1 MIPTKNKHSNKSKPI
16 IHKLIEWIDSFIEG
30 SPTHWLNNRKNA
42 PKTGMSDSNKS
53 EIAKKLDIKHSGE
66 YAIKVR

>member
-1 MIPTKNKHSNKSKPI
+1 MKRKYCKACKI
-16 IHKLIEWIDSFIEG
+16 IVEGANCKTCNGTEFTDNFQGRIFI
-30 SPTHWLNNRKNA
+30 T
-42 PKTGMSDSNKS
+42 DSNKS